1 MRGNEGTITEMRG
14 GAGHE
19 FLIPMRGN
27 EVQRYAFWNI
37 AEREIPN
44 PHEG

>member
-1 MRGNEGTITEMRG
+1 MRLPQNVFNVQLL
-14 GAGHE
+14 E

-27 EVQRYAFWNI
+27 EVQVFNLSSA
-37 AEREIPN
+37 AAAIPN

>member
-1 MRGNEGTITEMRG
+1 MRGNEVGFVLFLYG
-14 GAGHE
+14 LLE

-27 EVQRYAFWNI
+27 EEAMIEHMRA
-37 AEREIPN
+37 AMAIPN